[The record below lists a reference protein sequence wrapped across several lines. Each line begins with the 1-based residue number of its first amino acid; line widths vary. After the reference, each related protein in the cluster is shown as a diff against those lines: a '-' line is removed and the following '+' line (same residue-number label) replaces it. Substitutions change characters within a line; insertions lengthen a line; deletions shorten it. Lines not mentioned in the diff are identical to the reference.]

1 MTIDPE
7 RQEDRFAAAILT
19 ATPSHVPGL
28 TAVAARHFADLV
40 GVSLA
45 ALDEPA
51 VRALGG
57 LRADADGAVPAA
69 RVWGTRRR
77 LRPRDAGLV
86 NAFAG
91 HWHDFDDDETELA
104 MAHVTVTA
112 MTAAAVLG
120 DADPHHSG
128 QAVLDAYLVGTE
140 TAMRLG
146 RLLNPNH
153 YLRGWHAT
161 ATLGI
166 FAAAAAA
173 GRTARLD
180 PRRMRAALGIAASAA
195 AGLRSTFGSAAKPLQ
210 VARAV
215 EAGLFAVECAAA
227 GLDAGTG
234 NLFGPQGFVALAGGR
249 LDDVARTVADFGRPW
264 GFIAGG
270 MTLKAHPCCTAS
282 HSAIACV
289 LDLMRTH
296 DVDPATIDRITCRV
310 DPAVPSILTHER
322 PTTPAEAK
330 FSLPFALAIAAVRRR
345 VGIAE
350 FTDEALADPVV
361 VALIDR
367 VETVLDPDLPKGP
380 SGISVAARVRL
391 ELTDGRSVVASR
403 DHVPGSRGAP
413 LDDAALADK
422 FADCAAAL
430 HGEAQARTLF
440 ARLIGC
446 PDEPSFST
454 LISALVPARGGETPH
469 TSLTHEVST

>member
-28 TAVAARHFADLV
+28 SAVAARHFADLV

-57 LRADADGAVPAA
+57 LRTDADGAVPAA

-112 MTAAAVLG
+112 MTAAAVVG

-128 QAVLDAYLVGTE
+128 QAALDAYLVGTE

-146 RLLNPNH
+146 RLINPEH
-153 YLRGWHAT
+153 YRRGWHAT

-166 FAAAAAA
+166 FAATAAA
-173 GRTARLD
+173 GRLAGLD
-180 PRRMRAALGIAASAA
+180 TRRMRAALGIAASCA

-215 EAGLFAVECAAA
+215 EGGLFAVESAAS
-227 GLDAGTG
+227 GLDAGSG
-234 NLFGPQGFVALAGGR
+234 NLFGPKGFVVLAGGR
-249 LDDVARTVADFGRPW
+249 LDDVASTVADFGRPW
-264 GFIAGG
+264 GFTAGG
-270 MTLKAHPCCTAS
+270 MTIKAHPCCTAS
-282 HSAIACV
+282 HGAIACV
-289 LDLMRTH
+289 LDLMRTN
-296 DVDPATIDRITCRV
+296 DVDPATVERITCRV

-330 FSLPFALAIAAVRRR
+330 FSLPFALAVAAARRR
-345 VGIAE
+345 VGLAE
-350 FTDEALADPVV
+350 FSDEALADPAIVG
-361 VALIDR
+361 LIDR
-367 VETVLDPDLPKGP
+367 VRTVLDPDLPKGP

-391 ELTDGRSVVASR
+391 DLSDGRSFDAAR
-403 DHVPGSRGAP
+403 DAVPGSTADP
-413 LDDAALADK
+413 LADAAIADK
-422 FADCAAAL
+422 FVDCTAAL
-430 HGEAQARTLF
+430 HGEAGARALL
-440 ARLIGC
+440 ARLLAC

-454 LISALVPARGGETPH
+454 LISALVPAGDGEGPH